1 MADVL
6 HILHI
11 NEQKEITT
19 MKIKRALISV
29 SDKTGVVEL
38 AQKLHAA
45 GVEIV
50 STGGTMKALKEAG
63 IPVTYVSDVTGF
75 PEIMDGRVKTL
86 NPYIH
91 GGILAVRDNPAHVK
105 AMQEHKITGI
115 DMVVVNLYPFK
126 ETISKPDVTLA
137 EAIENI
143 DIGGPAMIRAAAKNF
158 KFVTVVTNPARYDEV
173 AACVAK
179 DGCVGGML
187 RMQLAQEAF
196 QHTAEYDNCIQNYL
210 MEQVNK

>member
-1 MADVL
+1 
-6 HILHI
+6 
-11 NEQKEITT
+11 

-29 SDKTGVVEL
+29 SDKTGVVEF
-38 AQKLHAA
+38 ARKLSAV

-50 STGGTMKALKEAG
+50 STGGTMQAIKNAG
-63 IPVTYVSDVTGF
+63 IPVMYVSDVTGF

-91 GGILAVRDNPAHVK
+91 GGILAVRDNPAHVQ
-105 AMQEHKITGI
+105 AMKEHKITPI
-115 DMVVVNLYPFK
+115 DMVVVNLYPFR
-126 ETISKPDVTLA
+126 ETIAKPDVTLA

-158 KFVTVVTNPARYDEV
+158 KFVTVVTNPARYDEIV
-173 AACVAK
+173 KAVEK
-179 DGCVGGML
+179 DGCVSGML

-196 QHTAEYDNCIQNYL
+196 KHTAEYDSCIQNYL
-210 MEQVNK
+210 QQQIDK

>member
-1 MADVL
+1 
-6 HILHI
+6 
-11 NEQKEITT
+11 

-38 AQKLHAA
+38 AKKLHAA

-50 STGGTMKALKEAG
+50 STGGTMKAIKEAG

-105 AMQEHKITGI
+105 AMQEHKLSLIHI
-115 DMVVVNLYPFK
+115 
-126 ETISKPDVTLA
+126 
-137 EAIENI
+137 
-143 DIGGPAMIRAAAKNF
+143 
-158 KFVTVVTNPARYDEV
+158 
-173 AACVAK
+173 
-179 DGCVGGML
+179 
-187 RMQLAQEAF
+187 
-196 QHTAEYDNCIQNYL
+196 
-210 MEQVNK
+210 